1 MNIVKV
7 PIAKVVPWEKNP
19 RTATEEDIDR
29 LKAQIEKLGIYK
41 PLLVFKDGGKYVV
54 LGGNMR
60 LRAYRELGIR
70 EVEVSI
76 VKVKT
81 EADVVA
87 ITLSDN
93 DRAGYYD
100 EEALAELLYEHK
112 DAIAKGL
119 FKIDSGGDDSLTR
132 LLETLGK
139 EISPTVA
146 YSMRNGPDAPVICP
160 NCGAVVE
167 EGHGTADG

>member
-1 MNIVKV
+1 MDIRKV
-7 PIAKVVPWEKNP
+7 PISKVVPWKKNP
-19 RTATEEDIDR
+19 RTATKEDIDR
-29 LKAQIEKLGIYK
+29 LKAQVEKLGIYK

-93 DRAGYYD
+93 DP
-100 EEALAELLYEHK
+100 
-112 DAIAKGL
+112 
-119 FKIDSGGDDSLTR
+119 F
-132 LLETLGK
+132 
-139 EISPTVA
+139 
-146 YSMRNGPDAPVICP
+146 YS
-160 NCGAVVE
+160 
-167 EGHGTADG
+167 